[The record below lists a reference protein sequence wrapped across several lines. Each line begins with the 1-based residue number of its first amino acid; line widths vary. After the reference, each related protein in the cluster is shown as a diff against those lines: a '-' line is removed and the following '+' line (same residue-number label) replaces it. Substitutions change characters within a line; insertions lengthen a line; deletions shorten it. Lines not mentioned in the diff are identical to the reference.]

1 MRKIREVLRLLWD
14 QGRSA
19 REVARSC
26 SLARST
32 VREYE
37 RRAAEAGLRWPLP
50 SVDDAVLEG
59 LLFPPPPAEVA
70 SVERP
75 LPDWDQVDKELRRKG
90 VTRWL
95 LWQEYRA
102 AQPDGYSYTRY
113 CELFHEW
120 RGLQGLSMRQTHIA
134 GEKVFVD
141 YAGQTLGIVDR
152 ETGEVREAQ
161 LFVGALGA
169 SHYAF
174 AEVTWTQGL
183 TDWIASHTRMLS
195 YYGACPQVLVPDNTK
210 VAVTSA
216 HRYEPE
222 LNPTYLEFARH
233 YGLAVIPARSRRP
246 KDKAVVESAVQVAER
261 WILARLRDRAFFS
274 LVEANDAIRTLLS
287 EFNERPFQKRPGSR
301 RSHFLEFDQPA
312 LRPLPR
318 ERYVFAIWKKVRPHL
333 DYHVTIDEHH
343 YSVPHALVG
352 EQLDARASSSTI
364 EVYHRSKR
372 VASHARSSRKG
383 GFTTVR
389 EHMPP
394 AHQAHA
400 GMSSEQLLKRAERVG
415 PHAKAFVHGIIGL
428 RAHPEQAY
436 RSCLG
441 VLRLGKTYGNER
453 LEAACGRAVKL
464 GSYAFKS
471 IEAILKNG
479 LDQQPLDTP
488 AADPLP
494 KTPHENVRGGA
505 YYASEHPTREHHPGD
520 PAC

>member
-1 MRKIREVLRLLWD
+1 MRKVREVLRLLWE

-26 SLARST
+26 GLARST

-37 RRAAEAGLRWPLP
+37 RRALEAGLSWPLP
-50 SVDDAVLEG
+50 SSDDAVLEG
-59 LLFPPPPAEVA
+59 LLFPPPPAEVTPL
-70 SVERP
+70 ERS
-75 LPDWDQVDKELRRKG
+75 LPDWDRVDRELRRKG

-102 AQPDGYSYTRY
+102 ANPDGYSYTRY
-113 CELFHEW
+113 CELFQAW
-120 RGLQGLSMRQTHIA
+120 RGRQGLSMRQTHIA

-141 YAGQTLGIVDR
+141 YAGQTLPVVDP

-169 SHYAF
+169 SHYAY
-174 AEVTWTQGL
+174 AEATWTQTL
-183 TDWIASHTRMLS
+183 ADWIASHARMLS
-195 YYGACPQVLVPDNTK
+195 FYGGCPQVIVPDNTK
-210 VAVTSA
+210 VAVVSA
-216 HRYEPE
+216 QRYEPE

-261 WILARLRDRAFFS
+261 WILARLRDRT
-274 LVEANDAIRTLLS
+274 LVGLSDANDAIWALLT
-287 EFNERPFQKRPGSR
+287 ELNERPFQKRPGSR
-301 RSHFLEFDQPA
+301 RSLFLELDQPA

-318 ERYVFAIWKKVRPHL
+318 QRYVFATWKQVRPHV
-333 DYHVTIDEHH
+333 DYHVTIDQHH
-343 YSVPHALVG
+343 YSVPYQLVG
-352 EQLDARASSSTI
+352 EQLDARISSSTI
-364 EVYHRSKR
+364 EIYHRSKR
-372 VASHARSSRKG
+372 VASHARSHRKG

-394 AHQAHA
+394 AHQAQL
-400 GMSSEQLLKRAERVG
+400 GMNSEQLLRRAERIG
-415 PHAKAFVHGIIGL
+415 PHAKALVHGIIRT

-441 VLRLGKTYGNER
+441 VLRLGATHGNER
-453 LEAACGRAVKL
+453 REAASHRAVQL
-464 GSYAFKS
+464 GSYAYKS
-471 IEAILKNG
+471 VDAILKHG
-479 LDQQPLDTP
+479 LDQQPLDTQTP
-488 AADPLP
+488 AALP
-494 KTPHENVRGGA
+494 KTRHENVRGGA
-505 YYASEHPTREHHPGD
+505 YYATDHAQHDQPGD